1 MTRLTFYVHEQD
13 GDPELWVCR
22 LLDKIARSGQHC
34 FVMGADE
41 AALDAL
47 DRRLWTFSQGSFT
60 PHERQGAAAPEAP
73 IVLSTQPPLAQERP
87 TLLLWGWPEPTPPEC
102 FSSFERCLEV
112 VAGEE
117 SAKAP
122 ARARYKHYRERG
134 YHIETHRIGAD
145 GASAT
150 S

>member
-47 DRRLWTFSQGSFT
+47 DRRLWTFSQGSASSAT
-60 PHERQGAAAPEAP
+60 K
-73 IVLSTQPPLAQERP
+73 ST
-87 TLLLWGWPEPTPPEC
+87 
-102 FSSFERCLEV
+102 RCC
-112 VAGEE
+112 
-117 SAKAP
+117 SAKD
-122 ARARYKHYRERG
+122 R
-134 YHIETHRIGAD
+134 
-145 GASAT
+145 S
-150 S
+150 